1 MPPTTL
7 SQYEALAKDLL
18 SQMAYHYYIGGARD
32 EVTLNA
38 NHKAWEKIWL
48 HYRVLVDVQHRNAQT
63 QILGRTTSIPILIAP
78 TAFHGLA
85 HQLGECETAI
95 GAQRANSIY
104 IVSTLSNR
112 SLEDVARVSSGRL
125 WFQLYVY
132 RDRQLTQSLIRRAED
147 AGYEAIVLTVDAA
160 EIGTRERDHRLGFH
174 LPSELT
180 LGNLQGTGKEH
191 MEGVTDGSALSHY
204 VRDQLDASLT
214 WSDLKWLTEQTH
226 LPVLVKGIVR
236 ADDATRAIECGAE
249 GVVVSNHGGRQ
260 LDTAPPTALVLPSIV
275 KAIGGRGVVLV
286 DGGIRRGTDVIKAL
300 ALGANGVLIGRPI
313 LWGLT
318 VDGADGVERVLK
330 ILQDE
335 LLEAMALC
343 GCPSIESIDK
353 TLIDPNSPSLRRNST
368 S

>member
-1 MPPTTL
+1 MRPSTL
-7 SQYEALAKDLL
+7 SQYEVLAKDSL
-18 SQMAYHYYIGGARD
+18 SQMAYNYFVGGARD

-38 NHKAWEKIWL
+38 NRQAWERIWL
-48 HYRVLVDVQHRNAQT
+48 HYRVLVDVQDRTAETH
-63 QILGRTTSIPILIAP
+63 ILGRSTSTPILIAP

-95 GAQRANSIY
+95 GAERADSIY

-132 RDRQLTQSLIRRAED
+132 RDRQLTLSLIRRAED

-180 LGNLQGTGKEH
+180 LGNLQGTGKEY
-191 MEGVTDGSALSHY
+191 MGGVDDGSALSHY

-214 WSDLKWLTEQTH
+214 WSDLEWLTERTH

-236 ADDATRAIECGAE
+236 ADDAGRAMERGAQ

-275 KAIGGRGVVLV
+275 EAVGGRGAVLV

-300 ALGANGVLIGRPI
+300 ALGAHGVLIGRPI
-313 LWGLT
+313 LWGLA
-318 VDGADGVERVLK
+318 VDGAHGVERVLK
-330 ILQDE
+330 ILHDE
-335 LLEAMALC
+335 LLEGMALC
-343 GCPSIESIDK
+343 GCPSIDSIDRS
-353 TLIDPNSPSLRRNST
+353 LIDPHTPSALIT
-368 S
+368 GL